1 MFLFDTPYIPVSIGA
16 AVIVSFITDKLLATG
31 SGGREGCLLITKVGV
46 RSPASLVYISK

>member
-16 AVIVSFITDKLLATG
+16 AVIVSFITDELFATG
-31 SGGREGCLLITKVGV
+31 SGGTEGCLLVTSVVV